1 MANNRLDSE
10 ALHQIWAPDQA
21 TWRKWLEEHHA
32 SEPGVWLYQWK
43 KSSGNPSITWSEAV
57 DEALCFGWIDSTRRA
72 VDEQS
77 FKQYFAP
84 RKARSNWSQINK
96 EKVERLI
103 AEGKMTPAG
112 LTAIERAK
120 TNGSWTNLDEVERD
134 VVPDDLNLALDEL
147 PAARAYF
154 DELSRMKRWEIL
166 YWINGAKR
174 DATRADR
181 IRQIVEAAAQGQ
193 RPPRFRQ

>member
-1 MANNRLDSE
+1 LDSD
-10 ALHQIWAPDQA
+10 ALHQVWAADRGA
-21 TWRKWLEEHHA
+21 WRRWLEAHHA

-43 KSSGNPSITWSEAV
+43 KSTGNPSITWSEAV

-84 RKARSNWSQINK
+84 RKPRSNWSQINK

-103 AEGKMTPAG
+103 EEGLMTSAG
-112 LTAIERAK
+112 LAVIERAK
-120 TNGSWTNLDEVERD
+120 ANGSWANLDEVERD
-134 VVPDDLNLALDEL
+134 VVPDDLNRALDEN
-147 PAARAYF
+147 PVARALF
-154 DELSRMKRWEIL
+154 DGLSRMKRWEIL

-174 DATRADR
+174 EITRADR
-181 IRQIVEAAAQGQ
+181 IRQIVEAATEGI
-193 RPPRFRQ
+193 RPPRFRP